1 MSQRYYIIPYK
12 TNIQDI
18 QYEISHFQSEKE
30 PHLKPVDRT
39 SSPAKESR
47 AAPKGL
53 TALQPMRP
61 A

>member
-1 MSQRYYIIPYK
+1 MSQRYYITPYK

-18 QYEISHFQSEKE
+18 QYEISHFQSF

-53 TALQPMRP
+53 TSLQPMRQ

>member
-1 MSQRYYIIPYK
+1 MSQRYYITPYK

-18 QYEISHFQSEKE
+18 QYEISHFQSF

-53 TALQPMRP
+53 TALQPLRP